1 MTPFPQRQVSP
12 TASRRRLREL
22 IGGPTPL
29 ELPGPYDAAS
39 AQVLTQIGFG
49 ALWAG
54 GKVSS
59 QGRLGVPDVNLM
71 TMTEQLEFCTA
82 IVDATGLP
90 VVADTDDGYG
100 QALMV
105 TRTVQAFERAGV
117 AALVIE
123 DQASPKH
130 CAFYEG
136 MPLELIGTEQMVA
149 KIKAAVDART
159 DEAMMIWARTDA
171 LPALH
176 STAAALDRAHACV
189 EAGADAVFT
198 PSSSLED
205 LATIGRGWDR
215 PQPLVMSSSNFV
227 KMPLDEV
234 REIGYGARIHPREAI
249 LAALRGVQLVYRE
262 LYETGTFG
270 EAVRNSLPQLSSTH
284 WAARR
289 RRKPSTSASGR
300 SARHPCP
307 SDDGAANEARG
318 RAGAR
323 RP

>member
-12 TASRRRLREL
+12 SDSRRRLRAL
-22 IGGPTPL
+22 MGGPQPL

-39 AQVLTQIGFG
+39 AQVLAQIGFE

-59 QGRLGVPDVNLM
+59 QARLGVPDVNLM
-71 TMTEQLEFCTA
+71 TMTEQLEFCTS

-90 VVADTDDGYG
+90 IVADADDGYG

-117 AALVIE
+117 AAVVIE

-136 MPLELIGTEQMVA
+136 MTLELISRDQMVA

-159 DEAMMIWARTDA
+159 DEALMIWARTDA

-176 STAAALDRAHACV
+176 SPAEALDRAQACV

-198 PSSSLED
+198 PSSSLDD
-205 LATIGRGWDR
+205 LATIGGGWDR

-227 KMPLDEV
+227 RMPLARV
-234 REIGYGARIHPREAI
+234 GEIGYGARIHPREAI

-262 LYETGTFG
+262 LFETGSFG
-270 EAVRNSLPQLSSTH
+270 EVAANSLP
-284 WAARR
+284 AAELDALGGQ
-289 RRKPSTSASGR
+289 SQAEALD
-300 SARHPCP
+300 ARFRAI
-307 SDDGAANEARG
+307 SEAPQAVG
-318 RAGAR
+318 
-323 RP
+323 